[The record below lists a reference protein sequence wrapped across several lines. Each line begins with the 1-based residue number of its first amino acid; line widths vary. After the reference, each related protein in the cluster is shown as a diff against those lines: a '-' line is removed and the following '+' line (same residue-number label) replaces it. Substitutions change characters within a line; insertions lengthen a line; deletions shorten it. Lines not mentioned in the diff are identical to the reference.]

1 MKNDLLRIMRTMSRI
16 GLGTSGP
23 AFKFQVERLAK
34 ALRNEGEHR
43 EAEAL
48 EDLLKSEESESKLRP
63 SRLVQSAA
71 ALPGEVLSSRVV
83 PPVDRETSAPLCEIH
98 FPAENPISPVLPQNL
113 ADAVDRIIEEWAHVE
128 QLQAIGAAPP
138 RTCMLFGNPGTG
150 KTRLAY
156 YMGDRLGL
164 PVVLARLDGLISSF
178 LGTTARNIGIL
189 FDFANRYRC
198 LLLLDEFDALAKL
211 RDDPQEVGEIK
222 RVVNT
227 LLQNIDKRTGIGFT
241 MAITNHEGLLDPAVW
256 RRFEIRVQIP
266 VPERREREL
275 ILEHYIAPL
284 PIDPVMLR
292 FLSWVTEG
300 STGSDLEALVRSL
313 KRYTTI
319 HSKGDFALIDGL
331 RAYAVTNA
339 TAGQEQRLALVAT
352 PPQEI
357 ARKLMASPEIGLT
370 QQEVGTV
377 LGKDQ
382 ATISRWL
389 RADNSAERT
398 MAHAE

>member
-1 MKNDLLRIMRTMSRI
+1 MKPD
-16 GLGTSGP
+16 
-23 AFKFQVERLAK
+23 
-34 ALRNEGEHR
+34 
-43 EAEAL
+43 
-48 EDLLKSEESESKLRP
+48 ESESMLKP
-63 SRLVQSAA
+63 SKLVQSAGA
-71 ALPGEVLSSRVV
+71 FPGEILNSRVT
-83 PPVDRETSAPLCEIH
+83 PPVDRETSAPLCEIRY
-98 FPAENPISPVLPQNL
+98 PTENPISPVLPLNL
-113 ADAVDRIIEEWAHVE
+113 EEAVERIIEEWSHVE

-138 RTCMLFGNPGTG
+138 RTCMLFGDPGTG

-156 YMGDRLGL
+156 YIGDRLGL

-189 FDFANRYRC
+189 FDFADRYRC

-227 LLQNIDKRTGIGFT
+227 LLQNIDKRTASGFT
-241 MAITNHEGLLDPAVW
+241 LAITNHEGLLDPAVW
-256 RRFEIRVQIP
+256 RRFEVRIQVP

-275 ILEHYIAPL
+275 ILERYLTPL
-284 PIDPVMLR
+284 PVDSATLR
-292 FLSWVTEG
+292 FLSWITDG

-319 HSKGDFALIDGL
+319 HSKGDFTLIDAL
-331 RAYAVTNA
+331 RAYAMTNA
-339 TAGQEQRLALVAT
+339 TAGPKHRIKLVTA

-357 ARKLMASPEIGLT
+357 VRNIMSSPEIGLT

-389 RADNSAERT
+389 KADNSMERT
-398 MAHAE
+398 MANAE